1 MAVTSVQFAVATH
14 IMAVLGFHCGTE
26 LTSANL
32 ATSVNAEP
40 TFVRKSL
47 SKLVKA
53 GLVKTTRGKNGACA
67 LARPPAEI
75 TLRDIYL
82 ASEAPT
88 AIAVHSYPMEETC
101 AISANFKGCMA
112 SIQCAVQSSLEQ
124 ALSTMTLADVLADLR
139 ARVCPLGKSPM
150 EADGEDG

>member
-1 MAVTSVQFAVATH
+1 
-14 IMAVLGFHCGTE
+14 MAVLGFYCGTE

-32 ATSVNAEP
+32 ASSVNAEP

-67 LARPPAEI
+67 LTRSPAEI

-88 AIAVHSYPMEETC
+88 AIAVHSYPMEESC

-112 SIQCAVQSSLEQ
+112 SIQCAVQRSLEQ

-139 ARVCPLGKSPM
+139 GRVCPLEQAQLGVVSP
-150 EADGEDG
+150 DG